1 MKCFDG
7 DKGMTRE
14 REEALSIYL
23 SQPIWG
29 LGPGGAGIFPNDGGS
44 ADPEILPG
52 TSPPESSPWDIC

>member
-1 MKCFDG
+1 
-7 DKGMTRE
+7 MTRE